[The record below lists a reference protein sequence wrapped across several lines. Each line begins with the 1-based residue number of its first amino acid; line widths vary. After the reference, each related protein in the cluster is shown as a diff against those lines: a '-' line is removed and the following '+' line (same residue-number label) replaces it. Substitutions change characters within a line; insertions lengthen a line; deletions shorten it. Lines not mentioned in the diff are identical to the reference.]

1 MRNII
6 RDIELYKESGQDFS
20 NDIQTP
26 DSTKLDYVDNDNNN
40 RVRDSA
46 LAKKELDKYLNLI
59 NAKYKQDR
67 QSNNG

>member
-1 MRNII
+1 MRNTM

-20 NDIQTP
+20 NDIQVP
-26 DSTKLDYVDNDNNN
+26 DSTKLDYIDNDNNN

-46 LAKKELDKYLNLI
+46 LAKEELNKYLKLV

-67 QSNNG
+67 QSDNG